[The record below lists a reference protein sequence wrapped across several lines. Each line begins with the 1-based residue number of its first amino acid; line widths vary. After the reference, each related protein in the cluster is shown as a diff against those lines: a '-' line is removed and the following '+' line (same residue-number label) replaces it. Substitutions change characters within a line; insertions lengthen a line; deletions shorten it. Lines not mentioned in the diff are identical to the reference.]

1 MDTFKDNCIKFWG
14 KPVGDKVN
22 VDDPRLHVD
31 WNTGLPYLVLIE
43 GKGNNKSIVQGELND
58 LTSVQW
64 DSVLSS
70 AISTQASIDEWK
82 FAKKQ
87 AGLGIN
93 PMVIVIGIIVVLVL
107 AGAAMY
113 LMG

>member
-1 MDTFKDNCIKFWG
+1 MKFWG

-43 GKGNNKSIVQGELND
+43 GKGNNKSIVQNELND

-70 AISTQASIDEWK
+70 AVSTQASIDEWK

-87 AGLGIN
+87 GGLGIN
-93 PMVIVIGIIVVLVL
+93 PAVIVIGIVVVLVL